1 MQRSSFAG
9 PDPGRKMGCVVS
21 MRPRR
26 PVGVPVLTAR
36 MARAAFPRGALA
48 IRIRDELGELFA
60 DERFAAAFGVR
71 GKPGISPAQLAM
83 VTVLQFAENLT
94 DRQAAE
100 AVRARIDWKYCLAL
114 ELDDPGFDFTVLSQF
129 RTRLLD
135 HGLEELALDLLLAA
149 LQDKGLVA
157 AGGKQRT
164 DSTHVISAVRDLNRT
179 ELAGETVRAALEA
192 LAVAAP
198 GWLATAIDVSDWNT
212 RYGRRVDSWRM
223 PSSKTKRE
231 ELAGAY
237 GTDGYALLRAVYAPD
252 APGWLAELPAV
263 EVLRVVLLQNYTRTL
278 TSNGREVI
286 TRREA
291 EQDGLPPG
299 RLRVASPYDLDA
311 RWAAKGED
319 LFWCGYKVHYSE
331 TCGTP
336 PERRAPGG
344 EDPGGE
350 DGEVPNIITNVAVTH
365 AAVPDVAMTA
375 PIHQALEARDLLPGE
390 HYVDSG
396 YPSVPLVAASR
407 RDYGVTLISPLLADV
422 SAQARAG
429 TGFDR
434 AAFCIDFDT
443 RTARCPQGH
452 TSSSWSPC
460 RQRGTEAIVIKFDT
474 TTCAPCPVRA
484 QCTTARRG
492 GRQLTVPPR
501 ELHAAQQSAR
511 AEQNTAD
518 WQAKYAIRAG
528 AESTMHQAVT
538 ARGARRARYRG
549 LAKNQLQQ
557 AFSAVALNMIRLDAH
572 WTCHPLD
579 RTRTSHLTRLH
590 LALAA

>member
-1 MQRSSFAG
+1 
-9 PDPGRKMGCVVS
+9 
-21 MRPRR
+21 
-26 PVGVPVLTAR
+26 
-36 MARAAFPRGALA
+36 MARAAFPKGAPA
-48 IRIRDELGELFA
+48 IRIRDELGELFD
-60 DERFAAAFGVR
+60 DEKFAAAFGVR

-83 VTVLQFAENLT
+83 VTVLQFTENLT
-94 DRQAAE
+94 DRQVAE

-129 RTRLLD
+129 RTRLLE
-135 HGLEELALDLLLAA
+135 HGLEEVALDTLLAA

-157 AGGKQRT
+157 AGGKART

-179 ELAGETVRAALEA
+179 ELAGESVRAALEA

-212 RYGRRVDSWRM
+212 RYGRRVDSWRL

-237 GTDGYALLRAVYAPD
+237 GIDGYALLRAVYAPH
-252 APGWLAELPAV
+252 APGWLGELPAV
-263 EVLRVVLLQNYTRTL
+263 DILRVVLLQNYTRTL

-286 TRREA
+286 KRREA

-299 RLRVASPYDLDA
+299 RGRVSSPYDLDA
-311 RWAAKGED
+311 RWAAKGDD
-319 LFWCGYKVHYSE
+319 LFWNGYKLHVTE
-331 TCGTP
+331 TCHDAPADETEAANHRG
-336 PERRAPGG
+336 RAAQP
-344 EDPGGE
+344 
-350 DGEVPNIITNVAVTH
+350 PNIITNVATTH
-365 AAVPDVAMTA
+365 AAVPDSAATI
-375 PIHQALEARDLLPGE
+375 PLHQALAERDLLPAE

-396 YPSVPLVAASR
+396 YPSLQLVTEVR
-407 RDYGVTLISPLLADV
+407 RRFGVTLVSPLLADT

-434 AAFCIDFDT
+434 AAFCIDFDA

-460 RQRGTEAIVIKFDT
+460 RQRGTEAIVIKFNT
-474 TTCAPCPVRA
+474 ATCAPCPVRA

-492 GRQLTVPPR
+492 GRQLTVPPA
-501 ELHAAQQSAR
+501 ELHAAQLAAR

-518 WQAKYAIRAG
+518 WQAEYAIRAG
-528 AESTMHQAVT
+528 AESTMHQAV
-538 ARGARRARYRG
+538 AACGARHARYRG
-549 LAKNQLQQ
+549 LPKTRLQHV
-557 AFSAVALNMIRLDAH
+557 FSAAALNLIRLDAW
-572 WTCHPLD
+572 WTDHPLD
-579 RTRTSHLTRLH
+579 RTRTSHLTRLD